1 MKIISFE
8 GIEGVGKS
16 TQINLL
22 KDYLESKNYLIEIY
36 REPGSTPVGE
46 KIRDILLDSNNVL
59 SNETELLLMFAA
71 RSELIDKKI
80 NTSQCDYLL
89 LDRFYDASMAY
100 QGYGRKLSKDFITSL
115 TSFINC
121 PIPDL
126 SFLLDISVK
135 EGFQRKN
142 SDVKDRIES
151 SSNDFFNKVRK
162 GYKTIA
168 KANKN
173 RFEIIN
179 AANDIDK
186 IHQIII
192 KKLQSKKWIY
202 ITYIG

>member
-22 KDYLESKNYLIEIY
+22 KVYLESKNYLIEIY

-46 KIRDILLDSNNVL
+46 KIRDILLDSNNDL

-100 QGYGRKLSKDFITSL
+100 QGYGRKLSKDFITTL
-115 TSFINC
+115 TTFINC

-142 SDVKDRIES
+142 NDVKDRIES

-192 KKLQSKKWIY
+192 KKIQSKNEHI
-202 ITYIG
+202 

>member
-22 KDYLESKNYLIEIY
+22 KDYLESKNYLVEVY

-46 KIRDILLDSNNVL
+46 KIRDILLDSNNDL

-121 PIPDL
+121 PVPDI

-142 SDVKDRIES
+142 TDVKDRIES

-162 GYKTIA
+162 GYKAIA

-186 IHQIII
+186 IHQIVI
-192 KKLQSKKWIY
+192 KKIQSKNEHI
-202 ITYIG
+202 

>member
-46 KIRDILLDSNNVL
+46 KIRDILLDSNNDL

-142 SDVKDRIES
+142 NDVKDRIES

-162 GYKTIA
+162 GYKEIA

-192 KKLQSKKWIY
+192 KKIQSKNEN
-202 ITYIG
+202 T

>member
-100 QGYGRKLSKDFITSL
+100 QGYGRKLSKEFITSL

-162 GYKTIA
+162 GYKAIA

-192 KKLQSKKWIY
+192 KKIQSKNEHI
-202 ITYIG
+202 

>member
-22 KDYLESKNYLIEIY
+22 KDYLESKNYLVEIY

-46 KIRDILLDSNNVL
+46 KIRDILLDSNNDL

-71 RSELIDKKI
+71 RSELIDKRI

-115 TSFINC
+115 TSFIDC

-126 SFLLDISVK
+126 SILLDISVS
-135 EGFQRKN
+135 EGFKRKN
-142 SDVKDRIES
+142 NDIKDRIES
-151 SSNDFFNKVRK
+151 SSNDFFNKVRR
-162 GYKTIA
+162 GYKEIA

-192 KKLQSKKWIY
+192 NKLKSKK
-202 ITYIG
+202 